1 MGSAGIVRELQFFGL
16 AMLRGALILAL
27 YDLLRIIRR
36 LIPHGVWLVA
46 VQDLLYWIST
56 AFLIFALLY
65 RENDGAV
72 RGYALFA
79 VAAGMIVYYYL
90 VGSRIV
96 EPVSGILKKVFG
108 FLLKPFRAAAHKV
121 VQVGKITV
129 HFYKNKLKKKLKE
142 FIIILFS

>member
-1 MGSAGIVRELQFFGL
+1 MGSDGIVRELQFFGL
-16 AMLRGALILAL
+16 AVLRGVLIMAL
-27 YDLLRIIRR
+27 YDLLRITRR

-46 VQDLLYWIST
+46 VQDLLYWICT

-65 RENDGAV
+65 QENDGAV

-79 VAAGMIVYYYL
+79 VAAGMIAYYYL
-90 VGSRIV
+90 IGSRVV
-96 EPVSGILKKVFG
+96 EPVSGILKTVLG
-108 FLLKPFRAAAHKV
+108 FLLKPFRKAVHKV
-121 VQVGKITV
+121 VQVGRSAA